1 MKERGALLW
10 WKAARGRD
18 KVMVG
23 EGESAMRKCA
33 SPIILMEINF
43 DQIIKPLALI
53 RNGLW
58 FLEFSSKIHGLCI
71 YICIIINRVQLTNF
85 EKSFLDILAFCS
97 SPNQKQ
103 KFSLRL
109 WKYNIFSVKCFCNNF
124 VAWRDLNQIQ

>member
-58 FLEFSSKIHGLCI
+58 FLEFSSKITVCI
-71 YICIIINRVQLTNF
+71 YICIIINRVQSTNF
-85 EKSFLDILAFCS
+85 EQSLLDILAFCS
-97 SPNQKQ
+97 SPWLWPNQKE
-103 KFSLRL
+103 KIALRL
-109 WKYNIFSVKCFCNNF
+109 WKYNIFSVNCFCNNLM
-124 VAWRDLNQIQ
+124 A

>member
-10 WKAARGRD
+10 WKAVRERD

-58 FLEFSSKIHGLCI
+58 FLEFSSKIYGLYI
-71 YICIIINRVQLTNF
+71 YLYIIRVQLTNF
-85 EKSFLDILAFCS
+85 GQSFLDVLAFCS
-97 SPNQKQ
+97 SPWLWPNQKQ
-103 KFSLRL
+103 KFALRL
-109 WKYNIFSVKCFCNNF
+109 WKYNVFSVKCFCNN
-124 VAWRDLNQIQ
+124 VMALSDLN